1 MRATLMI
8 TLDDL
13 KTNRDTQ
20 ITVAGIIFFLLAFP
34 LYFGISGANASS
46 SEAMGGVADYNVN
59 GEITYIEI
67 ADGIEYIADGDTLM
81 IDNLH
86 TDSVDGAEDMNIVGV
101 RVTMSYGEDEEGSG
115 PPTCVGPLG
124 GQNAADTVS
133 GTAMHAG
140 FNESADGQNN
150 GGNGGH
156 DVIVEWFNSSM
167 VDASVS
173 GLSESEIVS
182 QIDSMGAGLGA
193 YSVEIGVDVEAGNA
207 PGPGCSRSDNGEE
220 VTYSVELIIFDY
232 TIAPSFDEAE
242 V

>member
-1 MRATLMI
+1 MI

-13 KTNRDTQ
+13 KSNRDTQ
-20 ITVAGIIFFLLAFP
+20 ITVVCIVFFLIAFP
-34 LYFGISGANASS
+34 GYFAMKGGDSSGSG
-46 SEAMGGVADYNVN
+46 AMGGVADYNIN
-59 GEITYIEI
+59 GELTYIQI
-67 ADGIEYIADGDTLM
+67 ADGIEYIQDGETLM

-86 TDSVDGAEDMNIVGV
+86 TDAVDDAEDMNIVGV
-101 RVTMSYGEDEEGSG
+101 RVMMSYGEDEDGQG
-115 PPTCVGPLG
+115 PPTCVGPFS
-124 GQNAADTVS
+124 GQNAGDTIS

-140 FNESADGQNN
+140 FNGTADGQNN

-156 DVIVEWFNSSM
+156 EVVVEWFNSSM
-167 VDASVS
+167 VGAEVS

-193 YSVEIGVDVEAGNA
+193 YSAEIGVSAEAGNA

-232 TIAPSFDEAE
+232 TIAPAFDESE
-242 V
+242 L